1 MRPHDP
7 TNLHDASSFELP
19 LRAQI
24 LCTDDESGAH
34 HVLELVASTDFVH
47 ELAAEGYRVRLRAQ
61 VDPALDARAAT
72 NASASTDSSALTNP
86 NER

>member
-7 TNLHDASSFELP
+7 TNVHEGSGFELP

-24 LCTDDESGAH
+24 LCTDDESGVH

-47 ELAAEGYRVRLRAQ
+47 ELAAEGYRVRLRAP
-61 VDPALDARAAT
+61 VDPALEGRSGAAPGGAAETSARPM
-72 NASASTDSSALTNP
+72 P